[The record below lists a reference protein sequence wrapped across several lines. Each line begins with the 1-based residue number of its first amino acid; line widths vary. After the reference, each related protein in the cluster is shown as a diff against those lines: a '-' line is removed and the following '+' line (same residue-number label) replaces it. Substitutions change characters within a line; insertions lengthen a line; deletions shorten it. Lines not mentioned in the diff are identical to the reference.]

1 MLSSRQDPCS
11 STQVRASSTKADFGA
26 EIFVQYS
33 MAPTALV
40 IGDLRREVCAQW
52 FRTKLQLGMMG

>member
-52 FRTKLQLGMMG
+52 FRTKL